1 VDRHDHCPRSFIV
14 PWVLLQYPKY
24 DPAYHRAD
32 EDKGQ
37 YEGEGAIP
45 GIAFDHMDEGVIRL
59 FGSGWC
65 VVYLVRRWVC
75 RWHGRWT
82 RILL

>member
-1 VDRHDHCPRSFIV
+1 
-14 PWVLLQYPKY
+14 
-24 DPAYHRAD
+24 
-32 EDKGQ
+32 
-37 YEGEGAIP
+37 
-45 GIAFDHMDEGVIRL
+45 MDEGVIRL
-59 FGSGWC
+59 FESGWC